1 LLGFEPCFVRN
12 VFKLKSAFIEEEFV
26 LAHIS
31 CHKHI
36 REPVIID
43 ITDGNAGA
51 IVEVPVAKN
60 VEILVILKGVGEYDA
75 AVLYFLK
82 HRVAATGLAASE
94 GNDPTRDK
102 DKSDHMGVIKQKG
115 HCDND
120 LFAAIK
126 LR

>member
-12 VFKLKSAFIEEEFV
+12 VFELKSAFIEEEFV

-31 CHKHI
+31 RHEYI
-36 REPVIID
+36 GEPVIVD

-51 IVEVPVAKN
+51 IIEIPVAEY
-60 VEILVILKGVGEYDA
+60 VEILIVLQGVGEDDT
-75 AVLYFLK
+75 AVLHFLK
-82 HRVAATGLAASE
+82 YRIVCAGLTACQ
-94 GNDPTRDK
+94 GNDPTRNK